1 MTPYD
6 LYNQPFD
13 RFQDEGGLT
22 IPYSVSQGALVVQ
35 DQEATKKQGKPV
47 YEPYYL
53 VDFYFNNT
61 VSYVNCFNIDPESV
75 KKYKINKDLN
85 SLTKN
90 YAIKETQKHLFTRA
104 TKLAERLV
112 SPKKETQT
120 IKHRLVEKPVFTSLI
135 TNGTSTITN
144 NYTPQGFYERTKN
157 GKATGVFI
165 ALDDIAWY
173 PSIRES
179 DTILAKMRQQAIKN
193 IKNVFNIDLEIIE
206 EDNLKAQQGFYPPNN
221 HLF

>member
-13 RFQDEGGLT
+13 HFQDEGGLT

-35 DQEATKKQGKPV
+35 DQEATKKQGKLV